1 MVFSKKQRAS
11 LVAQMVK
18 NLSTVGET
26 WVNPWVG
33 KIPWRKERQR
43 RHTKDNIEW
52 VAWWGIPPQ
61 VIMHASCRILIILAT
76 SLAVL
81 VGVYQT
87 AIAHTHSKNISGL
100 KRSRRL
106 FLTHEEVD

>member
-1 MVFSKKQRAS
+1 
-11 LVAQMVK
+11 
-18 NLSTVGET
+18 
-26 WVNPWVG
+26 
-33 KIPWRKERQR
+33 
-43 RHTKDNIEW
+43 
-52 VAWWGIPPQ
+52 
-61 VIMHASCRILIILAT
+61 MHVSCQILIILAT
-76 SLAVL
+76 SLAVS